1 MLQRTFVCA
10 LRFCRS
16 AGRWLAQERT
26 HLERLFVVYGLFERR
41 RGLLW
46 SPARREGRVRLRYLR
61 RHGAG
66 LGRRGSETRTGRK
79 IRMVIGQRQRSPV
92 EGQVEFPNAGL
103 RIRPTTAGMALRMTR
118 WAFGLLDFHQTYWA
132 TTAT

>member
-16 AGRWLAQERT
+16 AGRWLVQERT

-79 IRMVIGQRQRSPV
+79 IRMVIGRGQRSPV
-92 EGQVEFPNAGL
+92 EG
-103 RIRPTTAGMALRMTR
+103 
-118 WAFGLLDFHQTYWA
+118 
-132 TTAT
+132 